1 MDFDG
6 PKPELRFIEVEEFTA
21 LIRLVASGSGWAVCL
36 SNAVVSSKI
45 LQLRK
50 QEVLS
55 LCLRL
60 KRKSGLSLVVADQQI
75 PVTMDDVVFAGYR
88 AAKGLAKINNR
99 SLTAPEVCTQL
110 GISNTER
117 LSWTKS
123 GYLRPSGKQEIGR
136 SGSVKSDLYRVQDLE
151 NFATLKT
158 RCVT

>member
-1 MDFDG
+1 MEIDG
-6 PKPELRFIEVEEFTA
+6 SNPKLRYIEIEEFTA
-21 LIRLVASGSGWAVCL
+21 LIRLVANGTGWALCV
-36 SNAVVSSKI
+36 SNAVESSRI

-60 KRKSGLSLVVADQQI
+60 NRKSGLSLIVSDQQI
-75 PVTMDDVVFAGYR
+75 PVTMDDVVFVGYR

-99 SLTAPEVCTQL
+99 SLTAPEVCTLL

-117 LSWTKS
+117 LSLTKS

-136 SGSVKSDLYRVQDLE
+136 SGSVKSDLYRIQDVE
-151 NFATLKT
+151 KY
-158 RCVT
+158 RHPEKRDV